1 MFCVVLTELSRH
13 RNLQPWNFEDH
24 NTSMAFCT
32 AAWMKT
38 VFIVIVGIV
47 VLLLLRN
54 IIFAKVTEPQC
65 RCEVVSQP
73 IVHKREEISKQIKHQ
88 LEVVAVELSKA
99 ASFTVQARRHTRTS
113 LRLVLEMIQR
123 LGITKPDVKKVTVTG
138 TRVAEDQK
146 GALFDVC
153 PKVYIS
159 DQKISYPTQE
169 NNRVLVDCKNAR
181 PFPDVLYVLLNG
193 FDYANA
199 DAILAVL
206 REIYASY
213 PKLTVHVAVHEK
225 LTIPNDL
232 TLNVLQHLLATKA
245 ATNDIWNT
253 LVDKA
258 TTDFVLVGRRIERF
272 LWHANI
278 ELERLV
284 RVVSELGVDAAG
296 GASRTPDGHWSLGCQ
311 QTRLGFYKL
320 TYLAGYYRLSK
331 SCAFCGYLTSPF
343 VSKLSMLRAVKFR
356 MASPD
361 VVFHDYFI
369 RLKKLGKL
377 AMSCPDVM
385 LYMQANN
392 ISELTRHK
400 QWIQMAQSQ
409 ALNVVQ
415 FAEGKQL
422 SFSCSEAKT
431 TCGWRKGISVPICC
445 MNILIKQIQDLF
457 DICDK
462 LGIFCRANCGTV
474 LGAVKFNGVL
484 PWELDADISYTPI
497 KEVNFWERQEEFIKL
512 GYTIYKQFPGKCP
525 KFDQNN
531 ARCLQFAVRTREWKI
546 DVWDNTPKN
555 ITNWLRDH
563 QLKPTKVQIGGRWFN
578 SLNNPGLYVRNHFG
592 FKILKHVEHP
602 VMTGVSISKNLPSG
616 RFIKCP
622 HPGSIN
628 CLDQYDPDGN
638 IDIIYN

>member
-1 MFCVVLTELSRH
+1 
-13 RNLQPWNFEDH
+13 
-24 NTSMAFCT
+24 MAFRSVT
-32 AAWMKT
+32 WMKT
-38 VFIVIVGIV
+38 VVIAIFYIVL
-47 VLLLLRN
+47 VLFSAMMYVKRN
-54 IIFAKVTEPQC
+54 TIFAKVTEPQC
-65 RCEVVSQP
+65 RREVVSQP
-73 IVHKREEISKQIKHQ
+73 IACKGEEISKQMKHQ
-88 LEVVAVELSKA
+88 LEIVAVELSKA
-99 ASFTVQARRHTRTS
+99 ASFTIGTSEARRHTQTS
-113 LRLVLEMIQR
+113 LHLVLEIIQL
-123 LGITKPDVKKVTVTG
+123 LGITKPDVKVNVTG
-138 TRVAEDQK
+138 TRVEEDQQ

-153 PKVYIS
+153 PEVYIS
-159 DQKISYPTQE
+159 DHKISYPTQE
-169 NNRVLVDCKNAR
+169 KNRVLADCKNVR
-181 PFPDVLYVLLNG
+181 PFPDVLSILLNG
-193 FDYANA
+193 FDYASA
-199 DAILAVL
+199 DAILVVL
-206 REIYASY
+206 REVYASY

-225 LTIPNDL
+225 LTIPSDL
-232 TLNVLQHLLATKA
+232 TLTVLQHVLSTKA
-245 ATNDIWNT
+245 ETNDIWNT

-258 TTDFVLVGRRIERF
+258 TTDFVLVGRRIDRF

-320 TYLAGYYRLSK
+320 TYLAGYYRSSK
-331 SCAFCGYLTSPF
+331 SCAFCDYLSSPF
-343 VSKLSMLRAVKFR
+343 VSKLSTLRAVKFK
-356 MASPD
+356 MAAPD

-385 LYMQANN
+385 FYMQANN
-392 ISELTRHK
+392 ISESTRHK

-409 ALNVVQ
+409 ALNVVK
-415 FAEGKQL
+415 FADGKQL

-431 TCGWRKGISVPICC
+431 TCDWRKGISVPICC
-445 MNILIKQIQDLF
+445 MNILIKQIQDFF

-462 LGIFCRANCGTV
+462 LGVFCRANCGTT

-497 KEVNFWERQEEFIKL
+497 KEANFWERQKEITKL
-512 GYTIYKQFPGKCP
+512 GYTISKQYPGKCP

-531 ARCLQFAVRTREWKI
+531 VRCLQFAVNTREWKI

-578 SLNNPGLYVRNHFG
+578 SLTNPGLYVRNRFG
-592 FKILKHVEHP
+592 FEVLKHVEHP
-602 VMTGVSISKNLPSG
+602 YMTGVSSSKNMPSG

-622 HPGSIN
+622 YPGCIN
-628 CLDQYDPDGN
+628 CLDQYEPDGN
-638 IDIIYN
+638 IDIIYH

>member
-1 MFCVVLTELSRH
+1 
-13 RNLQPWNFEDH
+13 
-24 NTSMAFCT
+24 MAFCT
-32 AAWMKT
+32 ATWMKT
-38 VFIVIVGIV
+38 VFVAIVCI
-47 VLLLLRN
+47 VLLLLLLLLLRKEN
-54 IIFAKVTEPQC
+54 FETVIGQQWQ
-65 RCEVVSQP
+65 REVVSQP
-73 IVHKREEISKQIKHQ
+73 IVYKGEEISKQMKHQ
-88 LEVVAVELSKA
+88 LEIVAVELSKA
-99 ASFTVQARRHTRTS
+99 ASFIIGTSEARRHTKTS

-123 LGITKPDVKKVTVTG
+123 LGITKPDVKVNVTG
-138 TRVAEDQK
+138 TRVEEDRK

-153 PKVYIS
+153 PEVYIS
-159 DQKISYPTQE
+159 DHKISYPTQE
-169 NNRVLVDCKNAR
+169 KNRVLADCKNAR
-181 PFPDVLYVLLNG
+181 AFPDVLSILLNG

-199 DAILAVL
+199 DAILVVL
-206 REIYASY
+206 REVYSSY
-213 PKLTVHVAVHEK
+213 PKLTVHVALQKK
-225 LTIPNDL
+225 LTIPSDL
-232 TLNVLQHLLATKA
+232 TLTVLQHVLSTKA

-320 TYLAGYYRLSK
+320 TYLAGYYRSSK
-331 SCAFCGYLTSPF
+331 SCAFCDYLSSPF
-343 VSKLSMLRAVKFR
+343 VSKLSTLRAVKFK
-356 MASPD
+356 MAAPD

-385 LYMQANN
+385 FYMQANN
-392 ISELTRHK
+392 ISESTRHK

-409 ALNVVQ
+409 ALNVVK
-415 FAEGKQL
+415 FADGKQL

-445 MNILIKQIQDLF
+445 MNILIKQIQDFF

-497 KEVNFWERQEEFIKL
+497 KEANFWERQKEITKL
-512 GYTIYKQFPGKCP
+512 GYTISKQYPGKCP
-525 KFDQNN
+525 KFDQKIFK
-531 ARCLQFAVRTREWKI
+531 CLQFAVNTREWKI

-578 SLNNPGLYVRNHFG
+578 SLTNPGLYVRNNYG
-592 FKILKHVEHP
+592 FEVLKHVEHP
-602 VMTGVSISKNLPSG
+602 YMTGVSISKNMPSS

-622 HPGSIN
+622 YPGSIN
-628 CLDQYDPDGN
+628 CLNQYEIDGN